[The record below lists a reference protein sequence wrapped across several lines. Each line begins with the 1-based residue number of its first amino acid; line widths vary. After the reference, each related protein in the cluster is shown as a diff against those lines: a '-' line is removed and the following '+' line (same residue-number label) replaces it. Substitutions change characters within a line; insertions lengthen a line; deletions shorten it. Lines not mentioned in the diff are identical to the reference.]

1 VNHGSALFNYSEM
14 EIAGYRDVL
23 ALIHQEYAH
32 LEFDEKRI
40 LDLHKN
46 IHQIHQQENTKQM
59 TMLFWRKMHMETE
72 R

>member
-1 VNHGSALFNYSEM
+1 M

-23 ALIHQEYAH
+23 AAH
-32 LEFDEKRI
+32 FEFDEKRI